1 MEPQEVDLADLLNAF
16 PEEFHELTPDQ
27 QNISL
32 QLYRTLAEGRPVSPA
47 RIAATLRL
55 AEPGVRAIL
64 DGWPGV
70 YYDDDRCV
78 IGYWG
83 LAVREMDHRFEVEG
97 KILYTWC
104 AWDSLFLPE
113 LIRMTARV
121 ESSCPVTGA
130 RIRLTV
136 SPEGV
141 QECHPA
147 ESVMSFLKPQAGRFR
162 QDVIQHFCHYV
173 HFFSS
178 PEVGAQWVAEHE
190 GTFLLSLDQALELA
204 RRKNRAQYGSLT
216 EMSACCRT

>member
-1 MEPQEVDLADLLNAF
+1 MGLQEVDLADLFNGF
-16 PEEFHELTPDQ
+16 PEEFHQLTADQ

-47 RIAATLRL
+47 RVAATLGL
-55 AEPGVRAIL
+55 AEPAVRAIL

-70 YYDDDRCV
+70 YYDNAQRV
-78 IGYWG
+78 VGYWG
-83 LAVREMDHRFEVEG
+83 LALGEMDHRFELEG

-113 LIRMTARV
+113 LIRMTAQV
-121 ESSCPVTGA
+121 TSSCPVTGA
-130 RIRLTV
+130 LIRLTV
-136 SPEGV
+136 SLEGI

-162 QDVIQHFCHYV
+162 QDMIQHFCHYV

-178 PEVGAQWVAEHE
+178 PDVGAQWVAEHE
-190 GTFLLSLDQALELA
+190 GTFLLSLGQAQELA
-204 RRKNRAQYGSLT
+204 RKKNRAQYGSLT
-216 EMSACCRT
+216 EMGVCCKS